1 MHHPCTHAMPCHAPV
16 LSLSLSCLLVSL
28 VRTRKCPCQLP
39 GGRAPLY
46 CGSCFSAQRHAQCR
60 SQQSPAVPSL
70 GGTPSVGGCRALLSD
85 TCLSIQRPALFH
97 HSPIF
102 SRIPIA
108 RVSQG
113 SLGSKSPASTDHRL
127 TGRLDAESASTRRIG
142 DSRQTHAM
150 PLLSC
155 RRLRLAATCSYI
167 G

>member
-1 MHHPCTHAMPCHAPV
+1 MHHPCTHAMPCPRAIAV
-16 LSLSLSCLLVSL
+16 AIMFARSL
-28 VRTRKCPCQLP
+28 VRPRECPWRLP

-70 GGTPSVGGCRALLSD
+70 GGAPSVGGCRAFAVRHLPID
-85 TCLSIQRPALFH
+85 PTTH

-102 SRIPIA
+102 SRHPIA

-113 SLGSKSPASTDHRL
+113 SLASGCRTSPPSTGHPL
-127 TGRLDAESASTRRIG
+127 TARRIA

-150 PLLSC
+150 PC
-155 RRLRLAATCSYI
+155 RSYLAADCD
-167 G
+167 

>member
-70 GGTPSVGGCRALLSD
+70 GGAPSVGGCRAFAVRHLPID
-85 TCLSIQRPALFH
+85 PTTH

-102 SRIPIA
+102 SRHPIA

-113 SLGSKSPASTDHRL
+113 SLASGCRTSPPSTDHPL
-127 TGRLDAESASTRRIG
+127 TAPRIR

-150 PLLSC
+150 PC
-155 RRLRLAATCSYI
+155 RSYLAADCD
-167 G
+167 